1 MYIDGKYVGYIY
13 KISNTVNNKLYIG
26 QTVKTI
32 QTRFREH
39 IRSARTNTNQTM
51 IIPKVIKK
59 YGEDNFSISEI
70 EKIIEDSKEELF
82 NKLNEREIFYI
93 SLYNTVRPN
102 GYNVTSG
109 GHNSDN
115 LCIPVD
121 QYDLNGVLINS
132 YKSITDAAQIISNND
147 IPISV
152 PLIRYVCNGKYKTAK
167 NYIFRFKG
175 ESFDKYETTV
185 IRNNKKAIDQYDL
198 NGNLLNTFESKA
210 EAVKYLI
217 LEGHHLSEGTH
228 ISSCC
233 LGKRVMAHGY
243 IWRYHN
249 DLFDK
254 FDNQNDIEKYKQSIK
269 NMTFKIDQYD
279 FNGNLI
285 CTYENIKELYNKF
298 GYTGKIN
305 TFQNG
310 IIGCC
315 QGNSKNAYGY
325 VWRYHGDDFNK
336 HQTKYDTPE
345 KKVLQFTKSG
355 EFVNTYNSVKEAAK
369 AVNKTSGAI
378 SMCCHGKT
386 KSCAKYIW
394 KFENKSA

>member
-51 IIPKVIKK
+51 IIPKAIKK

-233 LGKRVMAHGY
+233 LGKRVVAHGY

-315 QGNSKNAYGY
+315 
-325 VWRYHGDDFNK
+325 
-336 HQTKYDTPE
+336 
-345 KKVLQFTKSG
+345 
-355 EFVNTYNSVKEAAK
+355 
-369 AVNKTSGAI
+369 
-378 SMCCHGKT
+378 
-386 KSCAKYIW
+386 
-394 KFENKSA
+394 